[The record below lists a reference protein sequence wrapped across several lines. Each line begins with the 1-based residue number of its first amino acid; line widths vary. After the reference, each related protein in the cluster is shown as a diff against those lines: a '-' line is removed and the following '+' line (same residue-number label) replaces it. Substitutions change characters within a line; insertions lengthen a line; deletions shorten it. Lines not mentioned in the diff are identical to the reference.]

1 MIKKVYLEYLMLY
14 GMVISIEKVSD
25 EKLEKISGGGI
36 EWFGI
41 GMGIAT
47 IVVFIS
53 GIIEGY
59 TNPGRCNWWRLL
71 MI

>member
-1 MIKKVYLEYLMLY
+1 
-14 GMVISIEKVSD
+14 MVISIEKVSN

-53 GIIEGY
+53 GIIAGHSVGSSIRRMSDKELC
-59 TNPGRCNWWRLL
+59 PLK
-71 MI
+71 